1 MFEAASKAYNDAN
14 IDPRKDV
21 SSFISCDEDFWEGWS
36 ITDEMVPD
44 QIGGARRAVSR
55 VSADG
60 LIGIA
65 QAAMQISSGIGDI
78 VVVEAH
84 SKAAD
89 VISKDEVEMLSL
101 EPSYVR
107 PILTLDSLAAL
118 EMSYY
123 MNGRKLD
130 RNCLIR
136 LWQLRRTGA

>member
-1 MFEAASKAYNDAN
+1 MPSRVGIIGIGYEGFRPVVSDLSVRELMFEAASKAYNDAN

-44 QIGGARRAVSR
+44 QIGGARRAVST
-55 VSADG
+55 VS
-60 LIGIA
+60 
-65 QAAMQISSGIGDI
+65 
-78 VVVEAH
+78 
-84 SKAAD
+84 AD

-107 PILTLDSLAAL
+107 PILSLDSLAAL

-130 RNCLIR
+130 RNLLDKIV
-136 LWQLRRTGA
+136 AV